1 MSNLSTDGS
10 RKRTENVQRFT
21 ASLGGL
27 LKVESIFIEVI
38 EISDSPEDN
47 LNDLV
52 QEEWNKIDR
61 ESISLIIGEHDFS
74 DLEEFDKLIPIE
86 PPITQ
91 SPSVSSGPPLAPPP
105 PSVDVP
111 PPPPP
116 APVGEEEG
124 EFSPAQKNRI
134 R

>member
-1 MSNLSTDGS
+1 M
-10 RKRTENVQRFT
+10 
-21 ASLGGL
+21 
-27 LKVESIFIEVI
+27 KVESLFIEVI

-61 ESISLIIGEHDFS
+61 ESISLVVGEHDFS

-86 PPITQ
+86 PQITQ

-105 PSVDVP
+105 PPVDVP

-116 APVGEEEG
+116 APVGEG
-124 EFSPAQKNRI
+124 EVPSAQENKI

>member
-1 MSNLSTDGS
+1 MSDLSTDGS
-10 RKRTENVQRFT
+10 RKRTQNVQRFT
-21 ASLGGL
+21 ASLGGV
-27 LKVESIFIEVI
+27 LKVQSLFIEVI
-38 EISDSPEDN
+38 EISDSPGDN
-47 LNDLV
+47 LNALV

-61 ESISLIIGEHDFS
+61 ESISLVIGEHDFS

-91 SPSVSSGPPLAPPP
+91 SSSISSGPPLAPPP

-116 APVGEEEG
+116 APVGKEEG
-124 EFSPAQKNRI
+124 EVTSAQENRI